1 MQCVASQNHCTEA
14 KCSAIDSTNHCTEA
28 KCSAND
34 STNHCTEAKCSV
46 NDSTNHCA
54 EAKSTLRA
62 TKKEH
67 NLVRRLCF
75 DYKIEANVSP
85 YSHSMVEG
93 GFDEMS

>member
-1 MQCVASQNHCTEA
+1 MQCVTSQ
-14 KCSAIDSTNHCTEA
+14 NHCTEA

-34 STNHCTEAKCSV
+34 STNHCTEAKCSA

>member
-14 KCSAIDSTNHCTEA
+14 KCSAIDSTNHYTEA
-28 KCSAND
+28 KCNAI
-34 STNHCTEAKCSV
+34 
-46 NDSTNHCA
+46 DSTNHCA
-54 EAKSTLRA
+54 EAKSTLR
-62 TKKEH
+62 TKKKEH

-75 DYKIEANVSP
+75 GYKIEANVSP

>member
-1 MQCVASQNHCTEA
+1 MQCVASQNHCTEP
-14 KCSAIDSTNHCTEA
+14 KCSAIDSANHCTEA

-34 STNHCTEAKCSV
+34 STNHCTEAK
-46 NDSTNHCA
+46 
-54 EAKSTLRA
+54 STLRA
-62 TKKEH
+62 KKKEH

-75 DYKIEANVSP
+75 GYKIEANVSH